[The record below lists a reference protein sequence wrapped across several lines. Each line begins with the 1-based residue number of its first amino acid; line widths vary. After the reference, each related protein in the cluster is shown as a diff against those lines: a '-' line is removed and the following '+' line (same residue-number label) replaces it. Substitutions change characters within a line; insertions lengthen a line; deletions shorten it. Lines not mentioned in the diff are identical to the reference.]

1 MPSAP
6 QRTVNIDSTT
16 RALGNPP
23 STFSTSDSETLATC
37 FPASPIHSGEIDA
50 DSVKQQFQDTVLN
63 GTINDGGH
71 TFGEHNRDYVD
82 APNYGDVPTGGG
94 GLPSSAWTPNTAS
107 PGEGSL
113 NAADQPQ
120 GPAPQDP
127 GSEFGSGASA
137 TQRQPN
143 ENSSVIA
150 GHTLKDYGLGKRAGS

>member
-1 MPSAP
+1 MPSHN
-6 QRTVNIDSTT
+6 QNTVDYVPTDFAKGASSSTN
-16 RALGNPP
+16 LQ
-23 STFSTSDSETLATC
+23 TC
-37 FPASPIHSGEIDA
+37 FPGSPIHSGDLSRESIEKLGNDLLLGA
-50 DSVKQQFQDTVLN
+50 NV
-63 GTINDGGH
+63 NDGGH